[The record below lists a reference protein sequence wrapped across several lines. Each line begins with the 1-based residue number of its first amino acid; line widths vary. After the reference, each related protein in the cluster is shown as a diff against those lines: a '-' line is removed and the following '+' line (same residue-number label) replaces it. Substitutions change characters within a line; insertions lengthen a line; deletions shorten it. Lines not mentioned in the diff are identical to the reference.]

1 MGAYNSQ
8 VSTKEDLASRFRNPV
23 VEYATKTALKQNMT
37 GANLAR
43 VLVIYCGGTIGMKKD
58 PVIGY
63 RPVKGY
69 LTEYLKL
76 SHRFHDSEYAA
87 SVEGHAPESYG
98 INSMDMRLGDVLVLP
113 VSMYGKRVAYQIYE
127 YDTLKDSCN
136 VNSKD
141 WIGFA
146 KDIEKY
152 YHKYDSFII
161 LHGTDTMAYTASA
174 LSFLLENLGK
184 TVIITGSQIPFS
196 ELRNDA
202 HENFLGALTLAGHYV
217 IPEVTIFFDNRLL
230 RGNRSRKVNAVDF
243 CAFDS
248 PNMKPL
254 VEMGTSIDVDW
265 PHILRPV
272 VAPFK
277 AWTKLN
283 DLVGC
288 FRLFPGIS
296 VEAVRAL
303 TAAPMRGIV
312 LESFGAGNAPDDRPD
327 LLQVIK
333 EACDKGVIIVN
344 VTQCTKGSAGQF
356 YATGHAISQAGVISG
371 LDMTAE
377 CALAKLNYLL
387 SHEYDNATI
396 TRMLMEPLR
405 GELTLPSVPMKE
417 QNPQQNTLLGRIMND
432 AVIACPDANR
442 DAVELTLRPLL
453 LHQAAADG
461 DIMALEEI
469 CGSNLHI
476 DQVNHEHRTCLFAA
490 ICNGHLDTVRWLVD
504 KGCNIHHRDKYN
516 NTPVRI

>member
-1 MGAYNSQ
+1 VEKNAR
-8 VSTKEDLASRFRNPV
+8 KED
-23 VEYATKTALKQNMT
+23 MT

-58 PVIGY
+58 PVLGY

-69 LTEYLKL
+69 LTEYLK
-76 SHRFHDSEYAA
+76 SSRRFHDGEYAT
-87 SVEGHAPESYG
+87 SPEGMANDTYG
-98 INSMDMRLGDVLVLP
+98 IKSMDTTLGDVLVLP

-141 WIGFA
+141 WLGFA
-146 KDIEKY
+146 RDIETH
-152 YHKYDSFII
+152 YHHYDSFII

-243 CAFDS
+243 YAFDS

-254 VEMGTSIDVDW
+254 AEMGTSIDIDW
-265 PHILRPV
+265 PHIMRQV

-277 AWTKLN
+277 AWTKMN
-283 DLVGC
+283 DHVGC

-327 LLQVIK
+327 LLQAIK
-333 EACDKGVIIVN
+333 DACDKGVIIVN
-344 VTQCTKGSAGQF
+344 VTQCTKGSAGQS

-387 SHEYDNATI
+387 SHDYDNATVK
-396 TRMLMEPLR
+396 RMLMEPLR
-405 GELTLPSVPMKE
+405 GELTIPTTPMKE
-417 QNPQQNTLLGRIMND
+417 QDPQQSTLLGKIMSD
-432 AVIACPDANR
+432 AVQSCMDANR

-461 DIMALEEI
+461 DISALEEI
-469 CGSNLHI
+469 CKNDLHI

-490 ICNGHLDTVRWLVD
+490 ICNGHLKTVKWLVTN
-504 KGCNIHHRDKYN
+504 GCNIHHRDTYE
-516 NTPVRI
+516 NTPVSCGNVFALLASDLYV